1 MLSIL
6 TITGP
11 IFILIGLGFGAV
23 RGKVLSK
30 PDMRPLSLFV
40 LHFAV
45 PAVVFRTVSSRPVY
59 EVFNPGFIAAYTL
72 GSLAVFFFGLFI
84 ARAVLKKDLSTAAIM
99 GLGVSLSNSAFIGYP
114 VAAGVLGEQAASIL
128 VQCMI
133 VENVLMMPLALA
145 LAEAGSGK
153 NRRWIAMLSDTAQRL
168 ARNPI
173 IIAMLL
179 GAIVSMVGFDL
190 PEPITVS
197 VNMLA
202 SVAAPAALFV
212 IGGTLV
218 GLPLKGMAGDV
229 SKIVS
234 GKLLLHPLL
243 VFTALWFMPG
253 IPNEMMIAGVLFAS
267 VPMLSIYPILGLRY
281 GLDALCATSML
292 VATVAAFFT
301 ISALIFV
308 LTMIGATAQ

>member
-1 MLSIL
+1 M
-6 TITGP
+6 
-11 IFILIGLGFGAV
+11 

-45 PAVVFRTVSSRPVY
+45 PALVFRTVSTRPIY
-59 EVFNPGFIAAYTL
+59 EVFNPGFIAAYAL
-72 GSLAVFFFGLFI
+72 GSLTVFFLGLFL
-84 ARAVLKKDLSTAAIM
+84 ARSILKKDLSTAAIM
-99 GLGVSLSNSAFIGYP
+99 ALGVSLSNSAFIGYP

-128 VQCMI
+128 VQCML

-145 LAEAGSGK
+145 VAEAGSGK
-153 NRRWIAMLSDTAQRL
+153 AGRWLAKIADTAQRL
-168 ARNPI
+168 VRNPI
-173 IIAMLL
+173 VLAILL
-179 GAIVSMVGFDL
+179 GAIVSVAGFSL
-190 PEPITVS
+190 PEPVTVS
-197 VNMLA
+197 VNMLG

-218 GLPLKGMAGDV
+218 GLPFRGMIGDV
-229 SKIVS
+229 SKIVC

-243 VFTALWFMPG
+243 VLAALWLMPG
-253 IPNEMMIAGVLFAS
+253 TTTEMMIAGALFAS

-301 ISALIFV
+301 ISAFV
-308 LTMIGATAQ
+308 FFLTMFGTPSQ